1 VPTLRRDTGK
11 IRLLAFALAALVL
24 GGCTRVGVNGK
35 TPDGR
40 NPWTRP
46 DVLTIATQ
54 ADPRNLDP
62 ALASGDPTAELSM
75 FLFSYTV
82 RYDDRA
88 RPVPDA
94 VTEVPTIENGDV
106 SRDGLTL
113 RYKLRPH
120 MRWHDGAPVTCADL
134 AFTWRVMVNPHN
146 NVITSDGFNDIRS
159 IDCSNPLVAVVHMRR
174 IYAPF
179 LQQLWGVAGGP
190 ILPQHLLA
198 RYNDDKGSFN
208 NAPYQ
213 SAPIGSGPY
222 RFVKWIR
229 GSEIRMQRFDDFYLG
244 KPPIREVIYK
254 IVPDDNTLATQLET
268 HEIDLLFHGQG
279 NTWSRLRSIPGTI
292 AIAPAIF
299 SYTHIDFNLRRPIF
313 ADRRVREALE
323 YALDRPAILQK
334 AQHGLGD
341 LAEADQSPVIGTAYD
356 PTVPKHPYDPARA
369 RVELDAAGW
378 HLGRSGIRYRNGVPL
393 AFTMT
398 TASEVAENAQIETL
412 AQAYWRAVGVD
423 LTIKNAPTSSFF
435 DNTSAGVLQGGH
447 YDTAVFTWAGTADP
461 DDSQIYSGD
470 DFPPRGSNNLFW
482 NDRAATAAMTDAL
495 QTVDMRRRIADYHV
509 VQQRLT
515 RDVPTIILWFRHEP
529 QVYNSDLKHLT
540 ATPVITTPFWN
551 TWQYAL

>member
-1 VPTLRRDTGK
+1 
-11 IRLLAFALAALVL
+11 
-24 GGCTRVGVNGK
+24 
-35 TPDGR
+35 
-40 NPWTRP
+40 
-46 DVLTIATQ
+46 
-54 ADPRNLDP
+54 
-62 ALASGDPTAELSM
+62 
-75 FLFSYTV
+75 V
-82 RYDDRA
+82 RYDEHA

-106 SRDGLTL
+106 SSDGLTL

-120 MRWHDGAPVTCADL
+120 MLWHDGAPVTCADL
-134 AFTWRVMVNPHN
+134 AFTWRVMINPHN
-146 NVITSDGFNDIRS
+146 NVITSDGFKDIRS
-159 IDCSNPLVAVVHMRR
+159 IDCHNPLIAVVHMKRL
-174 IYAPF
+174 YAPF
-179 LQQLWGVAGGP
+179 LQQLWGVTGGP
-190 ILPQHLLA
+190 ILPEHLLA

-254 IVPDDNTLATQLET
+254 IIPDDNTLATQLET

-279 NTWSRLRSIPGTI
+279 NMWDRLRSIPGTI
-292 AIAPAIF
+292 AITPSTY
-299 SYTHIDFNLRRPIF
+299 SYTHIDFNLRRRVF

-369 RVELDAAGW
+369 RAELDAAGW
-378 HLGRSGIRYRNGVPL
+378 HLGRDGIRYRNGVPL

-412 AQAYWRAVGVD
+412 AQAYWRAVGAD

-447 YDTAVFTWAGTADP
+447 YDTAIFTWTGSPDP

-470 DFPPRGSNNLFW
+470 EFAPRGANNLFW
-482 NDRAATAAMTDAL
+482 NDPAATAAMNDAL
-495 QTVDMRRRIADYHV
+495 RTVDMRRRIADYHV